1 MTTVTK
7 AIPVVFEVSE
17 SNREALNVN
26 RQALV
31 STARSTGD
39 TIQGYADS
47 MTTAFGGQWWVSK
60 GTIGKAV
67 KVERG
72 EFKASMT
79 ASGFEVTTID
89 VYWGRVKVAAGYVT
103 AGNKAKG
110 NATLDSKTLAEL
122 KTILNRIMD
131 SDPDEEGAELS
142 NLAKAS
148 LIDALETLGGSM
160 EKDLTK

>member
-7 AIPVVFEVSE
+7 AIPVAFEIAEIDSRALVA
-17 SNREALNVN
+17 NRE
-26 RQALV
+26 ALV

-39 TIQGYADS
+39 TIQAYADS
-47 MTTAFGGQWWVSK
+47 MTVAFGGQWWTAK

-67 KVERG
+67 KIERG
-72 EFKASMT
+72 YFKEAMLNG
-79 ASGFEVTTID
+79 GFGVTTID

-110 NATLDSKTLAEL
+110 TATLDSKTLAEL

-131 SDPDEEGAELS
+131 TDPDEEGAELS
-142 NLAKAS
+142 NQAKAS

>member
-7 AIPVVFEVSE
+7 AIPVVFEIAE
-17 SNREALNVN
+17 IDARELDAARVG
-26 RQALV
+26 LV
-31 STARSTGD
+31 SSARSTGD
-39 TIQGYADS
+39 TIQAYADG
-47 MTTAFGGQWWVSK
+47 MTVAFGGQWWTAK
-60 GTIGKAV
+60 GSLGKAV
-67 KVERG
+67 KIERA
-72 EFKASMT
+72 EFKAAML

-89 VYWGRVKVAAGYVT
+89 VYWQRVKVAAGYIT

-131 SDPDEEGAELS
+131 TDPDEEGAELS
-142 NLAKAS
+142 NQAKAS